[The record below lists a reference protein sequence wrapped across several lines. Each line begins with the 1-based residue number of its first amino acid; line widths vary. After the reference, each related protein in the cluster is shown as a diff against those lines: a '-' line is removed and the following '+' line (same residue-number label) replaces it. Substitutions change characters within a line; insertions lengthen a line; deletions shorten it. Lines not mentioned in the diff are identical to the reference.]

1 MAESTRSPR
10 DTENDENRRTEI
22 VRTPALSGQ
31 SREVSREVELRL
43 AMLRHWY
50 GDQLDAEQ
58 WEEVRRQ
65 VRTELVE
72 VSHALAEVPLDP
84 TDEPQPLFTP
94 YRSDE

>member
-1 MAESTRSPR
+1 MAEAA
-10 DTENDENRRTEI
+10 D
-22 VRTPALSGQ
+22 LSH
-31 SREVSREVELRL
+31 EVELRL

-50 GDQLDAEQ
+50 GDQLSAEQ

-72 VSHALAEVPLDP
+72 VSQALAEVPLDP
-84 TDEPQPLFTP
+84 ADEPQPLFTP